1 MKLNVDLIKVLA
13 LGALITAIYFL
24 CGAKEAMIAVAIIS
38 VLILTN
44 DNILE

>member
-1 MKLNVDLIKVLA
+1 MNVDPIKVLA
-13 LGALITAIYFL
+13 MGGLIAVIYYL
-24 CGAKEAMIAVAIIS
+24 CGIKEAALAVAIVS